1 VRIERGDHARDGFGK
16 QFFVFDRLDI
26 VRLDEPE
33 HIGELTQ
40 FFDG

>member
-1 VRIERGDHARDGFGK
+1 MPEMASVSS
-16 QFFVFDRLDI
+16 FFVFDRLDI